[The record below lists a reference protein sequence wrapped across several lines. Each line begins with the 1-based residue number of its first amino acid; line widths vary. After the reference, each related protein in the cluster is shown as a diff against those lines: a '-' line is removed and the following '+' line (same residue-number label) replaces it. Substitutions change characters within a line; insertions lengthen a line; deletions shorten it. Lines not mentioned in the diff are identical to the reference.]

1 MHPRYKRKCLLVDRK
16 VQGALL
22 LRVVGYWLA
31 CVATIEFLNL
41 SWQIATGPEQPT
53 FVDYYL
59 NQDWRSVCFRLV
71 ASLLLLGPITFDM
84 LRLSNRFAGPV
95 FRMQRELKQ
104 IAQGGKPEPIR
115 LRDND
120 YWHDFADDLNAALAR
135 LSHAAAPQ
143 SAAAEKVSPENPHEE
158 PVGSVG

>member
-1 MHPRYKRKCLLVDRK
+1 M
-16 VQGALL
+16 
-22 LRVVGYWLA
+22 
-31 CVATIEFLNL
+31 
-41 SWQIATGPEQPT
+41 
-53 FVDYYL
+53 
-59 NQDWRSVCFRLV
+59 CFRLV

-120 YWHDFADDLNAALAR
+120 YWHDFADDLNAALCGCLKPR
-135 LSHAAAPQ
+135 HRNLRRPTKSRQ
-143 SAAAEKVSPENPHEE
+143 RIRTKSR
-158 PVGSVG
+158 SVRPASESVQFGRG